1 MGKLR
6 NAKIGMVIS
15 GMAFVLL
22 CHNELS
28 AQDSLPPIPHKT
40 AYEKWMWPHRTI
52 TRIVTKERTVFFDTT
67 YIRSFKKHIILTVP
81 LSTRFLNFQ
90 ITDWRTPGRPNL
102 QYAANQQ
109 YDLGISLNSRWASFL
124 MGTGVALF
132 NNDTKVKG
140 KTRQTDYQFN
150 LYGKRLTTDASLQ
163 LYKGYYIKNSSGFS
177 SWDSLRAPE
186 QSYAIR
192 PDAQALSVGISTYYV
207 FNYKKFSYR
216 NSFAFTETQLK
227 SCGSPLLG
235 GYWSL
240 FSLSGDSSLVGYP
253 FNMHI
258 DSNAYVKSG
267 ASLTFGINAGYIYT
281 IVIRKKFYITFSAI
295 PGFGLT
301 RNSYIRSDKSSYTGP
316 VSGNYKVNLRT
327 AIGYDSGKFFF
338 GTMAMTDYYYYS
350 SESNATFDYSYG
362 KGRIF
367 VGYRFDVR
375 KAEKKLLTKLG
386 LIDWD
391 KPKTER

>member
-1 MGKLR
+1 ML
-6 NAKIGMVIS
+6 IS
-15 GMAFVLL
+15 GMALILL
-22 CHNELS
+22 CRYELP

-40 AYEKWMWPHRTI
+40 AHDKWMWPHRTI
-52 TRIVTKERTVFFDTT
+52 TRMITKERVVFFDTT
-67 YIRSFKKHIILTVP
+67 YIRSFKKHIILTIP

-109 YDLGISLNSRWASFL
+109 YDLGISINSRWASFL

-132 NNDTKVKG
+132 NHDSKVKG
-140 KTRQTDYQFN
+140 KTKQTDYQFN

-163 LYKGYYIKNSSGFS
+163 IYKGYYIKNSSAFS

-240 FSLSGDSSLVGYP
+240 FSLSGDSSLVSYP
-253 FNMHI
+253 FSLHI
-258 DSNAYVKSG
+258 DSNAYVKTG

-281 IVIRKKFYITFSAI
+281 VVIRKKFYITFSAI

-301 RNSYIRSDKSSYTGP
+301 RNSYIRSDNSSYTGP

-327 AIGYDSGKFFF
+327 AIGYDSGKLFF

-362 KGRIF
+362 KGRVYI
-367 VGYRFDVR
+367 GYRFDVR

-391 KPKTER
+391 KPKAER

>member
-1 MGKLR
+1 M
-6 NAKIGMVIS
+6 IIS
-15 GMAFVLL
+15 GIALFVL
-22 CHNELS
+22 CRYELP
-28 AQDSLPPIPHKT
+28 AQDSLPPVPHQT
-40 AYEKWMWPHRTI
+40 LHDKWMWPHRTI
-52 TRIVTKERTVFFDTT
+52 ARMITKERKPFFDTT
-67 YIRSFKKHIILTVP
+67 CIRSFKKHITVTIP
-81 LSTRFLNFQ
+81 LSTRFLNFR
-90 ITDWRTPGRPNL
+90 ITDWRSPGRPGL
-102 QYAANQQ
+102 QYATNQQ

-132 NNDTKVKG
+132 NKDSKTKG

-150 LYGKRLTTDASLQ
+150 LYGKRFTTDVSLQ
-163 LYKGYYIKNSSGFS
+163 YYRGYYIKNSSGFR

-192 PDAQALSVGISTYYV
+192 PDAQALSMGVSTYYV

-240 FSLSGDSSLVGYP
+240 FSLAGDSSLVGYP
-253 FNMHI
+253 FAMQI

-281 IVIRKKFYITFSAI
+281 VVIKKKFHITFSAI

-301 RNSYIRSDKSSYTGP
+301 RNSYLRSNGSSYRGP

-327 AIGYDSGKFFF
+327 AIGYDNGRFFC

-362 KGRIF
+362 KARIYA
-367 VGYRFDVR
+367 GYRFDVR

-391 KPKTER
+391 KPG